1 MRQKDTISNKFRRI
15 PLLTKIIC
23 EALDTQEI
31 RRLCRYFSLSP
42 YDDVA
47 LDYNNEFVDQP
58 DLMDSLMD
66 DSVRDKNVSK
76 GANKSCVLPYRFSK
90 DVLTDNRVII
100 FVYCSDIDLR
110 ESTIDVDSI
119 FHVDIVYPL
128 ELEKL
133 ENFNSRPW
141 EILTQL
147 SHILDEY
154 RVQNEEYV
162 KKIGNV
168 EFKFSSKVVSG
179 KLANNSS
186 MGIVSVP
193 IHVKSMGLCSLKF

>member
-1 MRQKDTISNKFRRI
+1 MNQRNTISNKFRRI

-23 EALDTQEI
+23 EALDTQEV

-42 YDDVA
+42 YDTVA
-47 LDYNNEFVDQP
+47 LDYNNEFVEQP
-58 DLMDSLMD
+58 DLVDSLME
-66 DSVRDKNVSK
+66 DSIRDKNVSK
-76 GANKSCVLPYRFSK
+76 GANKACVLPYRFSK

-162 KKIGNV
+162 KKIG
-168 EFKFSSKVVSG
+168 KRIMTK
-179 KLANNSS
+179 A
-186 MGIVSVP
+186 
-193 IHVKSMGLCSLKF
+193 